1 MSNIK
6 VTLKNIISLSTAEVA
21 SRFLTVIYSI
31 YLARVLLVE
40 NFGIFGSA
48 KYLVVYFILLS
59 NLGTDSIGTREVA
72 ANKSNLKSIVDNL
85 FTLRLIMGIAGYLLL
100 SVVTYFLPKPLEEKI
115 IILIF
120 GINILA
126 NNALLNWVFQG
137 LEKIDIYAL
146 RTIITNVL
154 NFTGILLFIH
164 SPQDLQLATI
174 IIVTSLSFNSL
185 LLIIYYHNKIE
196 RLSLSFQLNLWKKYI
211 SEAYPIGITFLIIG
225 VYNFLPII
233 LLSLMTNN
241 LYTGL
246 YTSVA
251 NVFLIA
257 TLLSTVVQAV
267 YYPQFAQ
274 NQTTQDRERTFLQ
287 FSKFMFTIGTFIPLF
302 LFVFADKVTLI
313 FGKDY
318 SPAMPSIRIVMIAS
332 LFSYYSGGLFCALIA
347 WKQEK
352 KVVFANLAGLVSTF
366 VVNILLIPKLY
377 DKGAAIAALIG
388 ELVVFAVLASIF
400 YGFLKKLFILQY
412 FKLLL
417 IAIIS
422 TIPFLYF
429 KLDNIQT
436 FYLMILSVMIFVAL
450 IFLTKILSFSEIKR
464 IIKQ

>member
-6 VTLKNIISLSTAEVA
+6 VTLKNIISLSTAELA

-59 NLGTDSIGTREVA
+59 NLGTDSVGTREVA
-72 ANKSNLKSIVDNL
+72 ANKSNFKSIVDNL
-85 FTLRLIMGIAGYLLL
+85 FTLRLIMGLIGYFLL
-100 SVVTYFLPKPLEEKI
+100 SVVTYFLPKPIEEKI

-126 NNALLNWVFQG
+126 NNSLLNWVFQG

-154 NFTGILLFIH
+154 NFSGILIFIH
-164 SPQDLQLATI
+164 SPEDLRLATI
-174 IIVTSLSFNSL
+174 IIVVSLLFNSF
-185 LLIIYYHNKIE
+185 LLIFYYHKKIE
-196 RLSLSFQLNLWKKYI
+196 RLNLSFQFNLWKKYI
-211 SEAYPIGITFLIIG
+211 SEAYPIGFTFLIIG
-225 VYNFLPII
+225 VYNFLPIV

-241 LYTGL
+241 FYTGL

-251 NVFLIA
+251 NVYLIA

-274 NQTTQDRERTFLQ
+274 TQTHQDRERTFLQ
-287 FSKFMFTIGTFIPLF
+287 FSKFMFTIGTFVPLF
-302 LFVFADKVTLI
+302 LFVFADKVVLI

-318 SPAMPSIRIVMIAS
+318 SPAMSSIRIVMIAS

-352 KVVFANLAGLVSTF
+352 KVVFANLAGLLTTF
-366 VVNILLIPKLY
+366 IANILLIPY
-377 DKGAAIAALIG
+377 FFDKGAAIAALSG
-388 ELVVFAVLASIF
+388 EFVVFLVLAWIF
-400 YGFLKKLFILQY
+400 YNFLKKLFIMQY
-412 FKLLL
+412 LKLLV
-417 IAIIS
+417 ISIIS
-422 TIPFLYF
+422 TIPFIF
-429 KLDNIQT
+429 FNFDTNET
-436 FYLMILSVMIFVAL
+436 FLLMIASILIFMAL
-450 IFLTKILSFSEIKR
+450 IFLTKILTISEIKR
-464 IIKQ
+464 ILTQ

>member
-352 KVVFANLAGLVSTF
+352 KSCLCKFSRIGF
-366 VVNILLIPKLY
+366 NICC
-377 DKGAAIAALIG
+377 
-388 ELVVFAVLASIF
+388 
-400 YGFLKKLFILQY
+400 
-412 FKLLL
+412 
-417 IAIIS
+417 
-422 TIPFLYF
+422 
-429 KLDNIQT
+429 
-436 FYLMILSVMIFVAL
+436 
-450 IFLTKILSFSEIKR
+450 
-464 IIKQ
+464 